1 MHDVQGLG
9 ASAHF
14 VRASRPS
21 LVRGVKMAP
30 ISHPSLYPGL
40 LRSTL
45 ISIHQTDVDRLMIR
59 TKSKG

>member
-1 MHDVQGLG
+1 MHDVQVLG

-30 ISHPSLYPGL
+30 ISHPTSLPGFAAVN
-40 LRSTL
+40 TYF
-45 ISIHQTDVDRLMIR
+45 HPPN
-59 TKSKG
+59 